1 MQFIYLVTIPLCLGV
16 MVFPKEL
23 TLLFGGAAFE
33 QSVKPL
39 LIMAPIIAING
50 LNFWLAYQI
59 IIPRS
64 KEMLYTLA
72 LVLTG
77 VFNIVCN
84 LILIP
89 RWSEIGASWSALLSM
104 GFQFGLMWF
113 LVTKKMKYKLPF
125 NVKNLLMIIAS
136 EYSPGKPI
144 RTMKW

>member
-16 MVFPKEL
+16 MIFPKEL

-84 LILIP
+84 LIAI
-89 RWSEIGASWSALLSM
+89 SKTLSP
-104 GFQFGLMWF
+104 
-113 LVTKKMKYKLPF
+113 K
-125 NVKNLLMIIAS
+125 
-136 EYSPGKPI
+136 
-144 RTMKW
+144 